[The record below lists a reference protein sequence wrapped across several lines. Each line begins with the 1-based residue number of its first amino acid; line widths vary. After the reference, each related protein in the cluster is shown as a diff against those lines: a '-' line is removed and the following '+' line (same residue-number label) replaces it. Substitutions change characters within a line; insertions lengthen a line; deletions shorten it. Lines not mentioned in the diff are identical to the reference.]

1 MSDPSGDCVCSGVKG
16 TRTAGIS
23 EEAGTVVPEGEDS
36 GQNWDGR
43 DQADAGAAWELD
55 EEPDG
60 GGGKRADPEQSPAA
74 SSAAMSVGAVSP
86 GDVAWGC
93 AFWCG
98 IDYGWTLVLFVFI
111 Y

>member
-36 GQNWDGR
+36 GQNWDGK

-74 SSAAMSVGAVSP
+74 SSAARAGGAVSP
-86 GDVAWGC
+86 GEEAGGC
-93 AFWCG
+93 ASWCG
-98 IDYGWTLVLFVFI
+98 KDKGWTLVLLDSS